1 MPDTTPIL
9 SLPLLLPAQAQ
20 KHVTHNEA
28 LLLLDVLAQL
38 VVIDRSRTAPPVSP
52 VEGDVHIVAPLAT
65 GDWAG
70 QSGRL
75 ATWWQGGWTFLA
87 PRDGWRA
94 WDLDQDEEV
103 VFDGGQWL
111 DASARPLRVNLL
123 GVNADADT
131 TNRLAVNA
139 PATLLNH
146 DGAGHQLKL
155 NKAAPADT
163 ASLIY
168 QTGFSGRAEMGL
180 AGNDDFSVKVSPDGT
195 SWTTALSVNRT
206 TGAVSLPAGVAVTG
220 QISGTAV
227 MQSATDA
234 TAGRLMPVG
243 AWGLGA
249 ESAVAVAN
257 LNTIG
262 HNGFYEIT
270 AADAPTGNA
279 PGGAGGWEVFHIQ
292 FDAASAKQIALQA
305 GVTGAV
311 VQLRVRAAGTW
322 QPWQRLDPQAFGLG
336 TFNYGDADPNA
347 ADLTTRLFR
356 TGSNSPF
363 GAAQGHTIHLSRAQN
378 AQGAQLSLRD
388 DAATAAPQAAIRHR
402 NSAGTWSSWNVLLGR
417 LNLLGAVSQTAGVPT
432 GAAIERGSNANGE
445 FVRFADGTLICTRTN
460 LSAANASTAL
470 GSLFASANIAWTFPA
485 TFIAAPVVTGAVDN
499 ADCWLAVAVA
509 PTTTSVSVRAIAAV
523 TKATAMTVR
532 AQAVGRWF

>member
-9 SLPLLLPAQAQ
+9 SLPLILPAQAQ

-38 VVIDRSRTAPPVSP
+38 VVLDRSRTAPPLSP
-52 VEGDVHIVAPLAT
+52 VEGDVHIVAAGAT

-94 WDLDQDEEV
+94 WDLDQDAEV
-103 VFDGGQWL
+103 VFEAGQWL
-111 DASARPLRVNLL
+111 DASARPLRVDRL
-123 GVNADADT
+123 GVNADADA
-131 TNRLAVNA
+131 TNRLAVTA

-146 DGAGHQLKL
+146 AGAGHQLKL
-155 NKAAPADT
+155 NKATPGDT
-163 ASLIY
+163 ASLLY

-180 AGNDDFSVKVSPDGT
+180 AGSDDFSVKVSPDGT
-195 SWTTALSVNRT
+195 AWTTAVSINRT
-206 TGAVSLPAGVAVTG
+206 TGAVGLPAGAAVTG
-220 QISGTAV
+220 QITGTAV

-234 TAGRLMPVG
+234 TPGRLMPVG

-249 ESAVAVAN
+249 ETAVAVSN
-257 LNTIG
+257 LNTIA
-262 HNGFYEIT
+262 HNGFFEIA
-270 AADAPTGNA
+270 AADAATGNA
-279 PGGAGGWEVFHIQ
+279 PGGTGAWEVLHIQ
-292 FDAASAKQIALQA
+292 FDASSAKQIALQA

-311 VQLRVRAAGTW
+311 VQLRVKAAGTW
-322 QPWQRLDPQAFGLG
+322 QAWQRLDPQAFGLG
-336 TFNYGDADPNA
+336 QTTY
-347 ADLTTRLFR
+347 ADLSPEATDLPTRIFR
-356 TGSNSPF
+356 TNAPIAGF
-363 GAAQGHTIHLSRAQN
+363 GAGGHTLHMSRAPN
-378 AQGAQLSLRD
+378 AQGAQIAVRD
-388 DAATAAPQAAIRHR
+388 SSDVQVPLAAVRHR
-402 NSAGTWSSWNVLLGR
+402 SGTGTWSTWNVLFGR
-417 LNLLGAVSQTAGVPT
+417 LNLLGAVTQTGGVPT
-432 GAAIERGSNANGE
+432 GAVIERGSNANGE
-445 FVRFADGTLICTRTN
+445 FVRFADGTLICTRAN

-485 TFIAAPVVTGAVDN
+485 TFVAAPVVTGAVDN

-523 TKATAMTVR
+523 TKASAMTVR
-532 AQAVGRWF
+532 AQAIGRWF